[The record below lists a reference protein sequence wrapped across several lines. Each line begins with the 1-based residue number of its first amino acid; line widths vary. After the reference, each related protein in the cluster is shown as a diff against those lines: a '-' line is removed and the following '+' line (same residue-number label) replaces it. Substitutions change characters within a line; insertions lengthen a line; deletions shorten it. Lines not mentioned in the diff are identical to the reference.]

1 MLIPKKI
8 YDFIPDLVVP
18 KSFWGANDGQLNCF
32 YLSSYQ
38 LQEMLFV
45 SESFTELLGYRPE
58 KLQKGGVNLTWWLS
72 IIHPDDRE
80 PMFNK
85 VFQHYFL
92 KSAKLRLKKPF
103 VIEYRVKNIW
113 GDYRWISE
121 TKLVVSLTSE
131 NKYDLTLG
139 RFEDITELKKEKELA
154 LKKLILED
162 GQTNQ
167 MLKYG
172 LPIINP
178 APNPESPF
186 LTDDSTQ
193 PEGIVMPTKREL
205 EILQLIGEGYSTKQ
219 IADKLFISI
228 NTVETHR
235 RHLLEKLQV
244 KNSMELIKRSTNAP
258 WLQMAV

>member
-1 MLIPKKI
+1 
-8 YDFIPDLVVP
+8 
-18 KSFWGANDGQLNCF
+18 
-32 YLSSYQ
+32 
-38 LQEMLFV
+38 MLFV

-58 KLQKGGVNLTWWLS
+58 KLLEGGINLTWWLS

-80 PMFNK
+80 AMFNK
-85 VFQHYFL
+85 VFQYYFL
-92 KSAKLRLKKPF
+92 KSAKQRLKKTF
-103 VIEYRVKNIW
+103 VVEYRVKDAF
-113 GDYRWISE
+113 GEYRWISE

-131 NKYDLTLG
+131 NKYNLTLG
-139 RFEDITELKKEKELA
+139 RFEDITEIKKEKELA
-154 LKKLILED
+154 VKKLLSED
-162 GQTNQ
+162 GETNQ

-178 APNPESPF
+178 DQSLESPF
-186 LTDDSTQ
+186 LTDEGTQ
-193 PEGIVMPTKREL
+193 PEGLVMPTKREM
-205 EILQLIGEGYSTKQ
+205 EILQLIGDGYSTKQ
-219 IADKLFISI
+219 IADKLFISV